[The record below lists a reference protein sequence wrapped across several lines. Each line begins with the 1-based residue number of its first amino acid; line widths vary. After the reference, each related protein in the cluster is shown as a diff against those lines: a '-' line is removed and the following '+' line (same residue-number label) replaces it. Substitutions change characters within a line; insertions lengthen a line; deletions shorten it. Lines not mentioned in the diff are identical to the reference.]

1 MTGAGKKEVHR
12 RGGLWY
18 LQTMKKIRLLTPG
31 PTAIPESVLSKFAQ
45 PVIHHRTSLFEA
57 RFKQLQD
64 HLGWL
69 FQTREPVLTLT
80 ATGSGA
86 MEAAVANLFSPGE
99 EVIVLNLGKF
109 GERWTKLSKTYGLTV
124 HECLVERG
132 SAADPAEV
140 KRLLVNHP
148 SVKAVLFQASET
160 STGALN
166 PVKTIVDLCK
176 EHGVLSVCD
185 GITAVGIFD
194 LPMDAWGI
202 DVLIT
207 GSQKALMLPPGLAF
221 IALSARAWQAVAV
234 SKSPRFYFDLT
245 RERKM
250 QEKQQTA
257 WTPAI
262 SLIEG
267 GVESLGLLREEGL
280 PGLFARHEVLA
291 KCTREAAKALG
302 LELFSKAPSPVLTT
316 VRVPAAFTV
325 DQGKAIQKVMQEKYG
340 VIIMGGQDELQG
352 KILRLSHFG
361 YCDVFDVA
369 TGIGALELTLQEL
382 GHPVEFGKGVGA
394 VLKVFREDSR

>member
-1 MTGAGKKEVHR
+1 
-12 RGGLWY
+12 
-18 LQTMKKIRLLTPG
+18 
-31 PTAIPESVLSKFAQ
+31 
-45 PVIHHRTSLFEA
+45 
-57 RFKQLQD
+57 
-64 HLGWL
+64 LGWL

-86 MEAAVANLFSPGE
+86 MEAAVANLFSPGD

-148 SVKAVLFQASET
+148 AVKAVLFQASET

-369 TGIGALELTLQEL
+369 TGIGALELALQEL